1 MDQGILAWNSLQ
13 NLKLLEFESSGVDS
27 PRVSN
32 SYLHVGTVLVPGKST
47 CQTIRGLRMS
57 SLAALCPS
65 QAENKPLEI
74 SQVRSFSTSR
84 TIGSMIWHA
93 SPISSGTTVAVWSVS
108 SRGNRRT

>member
-47 CQTIRGLRMS
+47 MS
-57 SLAALCPS
+57 DD
-65 QAENKPLEI
+65 
-74 SQVRSFSTSR
+74 
-84 TIGSMIWHA
+84 
-93 SPISSGTTVAVWSVS
+93 
-108 SRGNRRT
+108 